1 LVLQPTE
8 EKSED
13 DLSDP
18 SKEEGSSSSTKTTSE
33 KPDAVALDPQPCD
46 QGFDV
51 KIVRPCQQESQDLVS
66 QSKKCVLMILNLKK
80 NDFIEKNK
88 QCLEQR
94 RKKI

>member
-18 SKEEGSSSSTKTTSE
+18 SKEEGSSSSSTKTTSE

-46 QGFDV
+46 QGSDV

-66 QSKKCVLMILNLKK
+66 QSKKCVLMN
-80 NDFIEKNK
+80 
-88 QCLEQR
+88 
-94 RKKI
+94 